1 MEHQKNFI
9 IYIPGLFSSYLLK
22 GNDIIWP
29 IDNKDIFKIYFNN
42 FIKSPLK
49 KLFNRKEIYGSS
61 SSTIQTVE
69 ENTSTI
75 REYLNKLADKNL
87 TPGKITKNNDNI
99 IELIKKNNE
108 NDYYVFNYDW
118 RESFNETIQ
127 KLSNAIEELDVKDKH
142 ITLLS
147 HSAGGIIA
155 YKYINDLEKYGKNK
169 NFKKINKYITIGCP
183 IEGCVKALSVIL
195 GIYHQ
200 SVLTP
205 ENLKEIIDNG
215 FFKSIYEL
223 IPANI
228 HNLFFYKDTKALLSP
243 NEIIQVLLKNGFT
256 EETLRK
262 SSEFRSELNNL
273 THNMY
278 VDFLFI
284 VGLYNKEP
292 MCIGFDVDKN
302 TLKVE
307 CIYDYAGDG
316 TVLTYEATPTLM
328 HRFKTRYVLGK
339 HTYLTEYDDVLKI
352 VEDEINTSYNQKHIV
367 IARPLPSDNS
377 VIEFYLFIIKNNEKY
392 LVKDIKAQKIFFSQ
406 KTYLQ
411 DITKT
416 LNNDKKKHTFSFKS
430 NISYGLIKMKN
441 TIVTYYENEDIENST
456 TNNEIISKEEFKINK
471 NNTNKEYF
479 KQLYIEINKPE
490 INFLF

>member
-22 GNDIIWP
+22 GNDIVWP

-49 KLFNRKEIYGSS
+49 KLFHRRENASPLSTIPTIEDNGSS
-61 SSTIQTVE
+61 IK
-69 ENTSTI
+69 
-75 REYLNKLADKNL
+75 EYLNKLSDKNL
-87 TPGKITKNNDNI
+87 TPGKLTRNNDNI
-99 IELIKKNNE
+99 IDLIKKTNN

-118 RESFNETIQ
+118 REDFNDTIQ
-127 KLSNAIEELDVKDKH
+127 KLSNAIEELDIKDKN

-155 YKYINDLEKYGKNK
+155 YKYINDIEKFGKNK

-183 IEGCVKALSVIL
+183 IEGSVKALSVIM

-205 ENLKEIIDNG
+205 ENLKEIIDSG
-215 FFKSIYEL
+215 FFKSIYQL

-228 HNLFFYKDTKALLSP
+228 HNLFFYKDTKSLLSP

-256 EETLRK
+256 EETIRK
-262 SSEFRSELNNL
+262 SSEFRAELNNL
-273 THNMY
+273 THNVN

-292 MCIGFDVDKN
+292 MCIGFDVN
-302 TLKVE
+302 NETLKVE

-316 TVLTYEATPTLM
+316 SVLTYEAIPTLM

-339 HTYLTEYDDVLKI
+339 HVYLTEYDDVLKI
-352 VEDEINTSYNQKHIV
+352 VEDEINSATNQKHIV
-367 IARPLPSDNS
+367 IARPIATENGM
-377 VIEFYLFIIKNNEKY
+377 IEFYLFIIKNNEKY
-392 LVKDIKAQKIFFSQ
+392 LIKDIKSQKIYFSH
-406 KTYLQ
+406 KTHLQ
-411 DITKT
+411 DITKS
-416 LNNDKKKHTFSFKS
+416 LNNDKKKHTFFFKS
-430 NISYGLIKMKN
+430 NINYGFIKMKN
-441 TIVTYYENEDIENST
+441 VIVTYYENNDD
-456 TNNEIISKEEFKINK
+456 KQV
-471 NNTNKEYF
+471 NTEYF

-490 INFLF
+490 LNFLF